1 MKTKIKMHNTSNL
14 IIRLKAQKK
23 NDGSNFKRNN
33 MVLYPKRA
41 IILTS
46 IALTLNIWGLHAQ
59 NVKSTQVVTDTITTD
74 TTGKQ
79 ILGDRPEINQKG
91 DTTHIKL
98 GKKDITIVEKN
109 GKTIVNI
116 ENAEKRDSTT
126 KKNETGE
133 KERNDN
139 NYKWEGKKFSPHW
152 GGLDLV
158 LNNFIT
164 SDISLNLPASSSFL
178 ELNTTK
184 SIGVRLNLFEYSIP
198 VTSLQGFVTGLGFEF
213 NSYYFSSDSNNIAKR
228 DGQIVAK
235 IKPSGSSDYWKN
247 KLKDTY
253 LTLPLMYE
261 IQFPLGNAD
270 KPLYFSAG
278 VIGGLKIGSR
288 TKEYYRLNGE
298 TRHEIIKDDFYLS
311 PFRLG
316 YQARIGFRR
325 IHLLATYYQ
334 TPLFLKGK
342 GPEVHPFDI
351 GIMLLNW

>member
-1 MKTKIKMHNTSNL
+1 MKTKIKMHNLFGLNDSLTL
-14 IIRLKAQKK
+14 QEK
-23 NDGSNFKRNN
+23 NDWSNFTTNRKVSAFKWT
-33 MVLYPKRA
+33 MICSA
-41 IILTS
+41 
-46 IALTLNIWGLHAQ
+46 IALMLNIWELHAQ
-59 NVKSTQVVTDTITTD
+59 DVENTLVVTDTVRTD

-79 ILGDRPEINQKG
+79 ILGDKPEINQKG

-98 GKKDITIVEKN
+98 GKKGITIVEKN

-116 ENAEKRDSTT
+116 ENADEKDSTS
-126 KKNETGE
+126 KKNESDDNA
-133 KERNDN
+133 KNDDS
-139 NYKWEGKKFSPHW
+139 YKWERKKFSPHW

-164 SDISLNLPASSSFL
+164 SDLSLNLPASSSFL

-184 SIGVRLNLFEYSIP
+184 SLGVRINLFEYGIP
-198 VTSLQGFVTGLGFEF
+198 VTPYQGFVTGLGFEI
-213 NSYYFSSDSNNIAKR
+213 NSYYFNSDSNNITKR

-235 IKPSGSSDYWKN
+235 VKPAGSSDYWKN

-278 VIGGLKIGSR
+278 LIGGLKIGSR

-316 YQARIGFRR
+316 YQARIGFRQ
-325 IHLLATYYQ
+325 IHLVATYYQ

-351 GIMLLNW
+351 GLMLLNW